1 MAWSGW
7 PRHPGAR
14 IRFSHGQGAAAAVT
28 AALLLEGALSPKR
41 EMRGSAVT
49 TGALLERESSLGV
62 ILMLPGAL
70 LLMVFMA
77 YPFFLGIWLS
87 LTDSAIGRGIGKFI
101 GLRNFAD
108 LLTDTIFHQTAW
120 NTFVYAM
127 VTVPF
132 KAALGL
138 GLALVLNNHMQFSNP
153 IRAAVMMPWI
163 VPTALSTLGWF
174 MIFDP
179 VFSPFSWLFK
189 NLGLIKTNI
198 NFLGDPN
205 LAIASVCLAN
215 IWRGVPF
222 FGITIL
228 AGLQAVP
235 NELHEAA
242 AIDGAGLWHRFRHVT
257 VPHIKGVVMIAAL
270 LSIIWTFA
278 DFQLIYVLTKGGPAN
293 QTHIFGTYA
302 YQIGLSATE
311 IGMGAAIALYMF
323 PILMVFAIIL
333 LTHLRREE

>member
-1 MAWSGW
+1 LSGT
-7 PRHPGAR
+7 
-14 IRFSHGQGAAAAVT
+14 AVT
-28 AALLLEGALSPKR
+28 S
-41 EMRGSAVT
+41 GS
-49 TGALLERESSLGV
+49 LLERESSLGV

-70 LLMVFMA
+70 LLMLFMA

-87 LTDSAIGRGIGKFI
+87 LSDSAIGRLGKFI
-101 GLRNFAD
+101 GLRNFVD
-108 LLTDTIFHQTAW
+108 LLSDSIFHQTAW
-120 NTFVYAM
+120 NTLIYAM

-132 KAALGL
+132 KCALGL
-138 GLALVLNNHMQFSNP
+138 GLALVLNNRMKLSNP
-153 IRAAVMMPWI
+153 VRAAVMMPYI

-179 VFSPFSWLFK
+179 VFSPFSWLLK
-189 NLGLIKTNI
+189 NMGLITQNI
-198 NFLGDPN
+198 NFLGDPK
-205 LAIASVCLAN
+205 LAISSVCLAN
-215 IWRGVPF
+215 IWRGTPF

-235 NELHEAA
+235 GELHEAA
-242 AIDGAGLWHRFRHVT
+242 AIDGAGMLHRFRHVT
-257 VPHIKGVVMIAAL
+257 VPHIKGVVLIATL

-323 PILMVFAIIL
+323 PLLTVFAVIL
-333 LTHLRREE
+333 LVYLRREE

>member
-1 MAWSGW
+1 L
-7 PRHPGAR
+7 AR
-14 IRFSHGQGAAAAVT
+14 SKG
-28 AALLLEGALSPKR
+28 
-41 EMRGSAVT
+41 EMRGGAVT
-49 TGALLERESSLGV
+49 TGSLLERESSLGI

-87 LTDSAIGRGIGKFI
+87 LTDSMIGQMGDFI
-101 GLRNFAD
+101 GLRNFKD
-108 LLTDTIFHQTAW
+108 LLTDTIFQQTAW

-138 GLALVLNNHMQFSNP
+138 GLALILNNRMRFSNP
-153 IRAAVMMPWI
+153 IRASVMMPYI

-179 VFSPFSWLFK
+179 VFSPISWLLRHF
-189 NLGLIKTNI
+189 GLIHQNI
-198 NFLGDPN
+198 NFLGQPT
-205 LAIASVCLAN
+205 LAISSVCLAN
-215 IWRGVPF
+215 IWRGTPF

-235 NELHEAA
+235 HELQEAA
-242 AIDGAGLWHRFRHVT
+242 AIDGAGMWHRFRNVT
-257 VPHIKGVVMIAAL
+257 VPHIKGVVLIASL
-270 LSIIWTFA
+270 LSVIWTFA

-323 PILMVFAIIL
+323 PILTVFAVIL
-333 LTHLRREE
+333 LVYLRREG

>member
-1 MAWSGW
+1 
-7 PRHPGAR
+7 
-14 IRFSHGQGAAAAVT
+14 
-28 AALLLEGALSPKR
+28 LEGALARKG
-41 EMRGSAVT
+41 ELRGTAVT
-49 TGALLERESSLGV
+49 TGSLLERESSLGV

-87 LTDSAIGRGIGKFI
+87 LTDSVIGQMGEYVGF
-101 GLRNFAD
+101 RNFAD

-120 NTFVYAM
+120 NTMIYAL

-138 GLALVLNNHMQFSNP
+138 GLALVLNQHMRFSNP

-179 VFSPFSWLFK
+179 VFSPVSWLFK
-189 NLGLIKTNI
+189 HFGLITQNI
-198 NFLGDPN
+198 NFLGDPK
-205 LAIASVCLAN
+205 LAISSVCLAN
-215 IWRGVPF
+215 IWRGTPF

-242 AIDGAGLWHRFRHVT
+242 SIDGAGMWHRFRHVT
-257 VPHIKGVVMIAAL
+257 VPHIKGVVLIAAL
-270 LSIIWTFA
+270 LSVIWTFA

-302 YQIGLSATE
+302 YQIGLVATD
-311 IGMGAAIALYMF
+311 IGLGAAIALYMF
-323 PILMVFAIIL
+323 PILSVFAVIL
-333 LTHLRREE
+333 LVYLRREE

>member
-1 MAWSGW
+1 MG
-7 PRHPGAR
+7 RKGELR
-14 IRFSHGQGAAAAVT
+14 GTAVT
-28 AALLLEGALSPKR
+28 S
-41 EMRGSAVT
+41 GS
-49 TGALLERESSLGV
+49 LLERESSLGV

-87 LTDSAIGRGIGKFI
+87 LTDSAIGRGLGHFI

-138 GLALVLNNHMQFSNP
+138 GLALLLNNHMKFSSP
-153 IRAAVMMPWI
+153 IRAAVMMPYI

-179 VFSPFSWLFK
+179 VFSPVSWLFK
-189 NLGLIKTNI
+189 NLGLIKQNI
-198 NFLGDPN
+198 NFLGDPK
-205 LAIASVCLAN
+205 LAISSVCLAN

-257 VPHIKGVVMIAAL
+257 VPHIKGVVMIAA
-270 LSIIWTFA
+270 
-278 DFQLIYVLTKGGPAN
+278 
-293 QTHIFGTYA
+293 
-302 YQIGLSATE
+302 SALRHLDLC
-311 IGMGAAIALYMF
+311 GF
-323 PILMVFAIIL
+323 PTDLRSHQGWAGQPDA
-333 LTHLRREE
+333 HLRDVRLPDRPVRDGDRHGGGHRPLHVPHSYGVRHHTAGVPAAGGIGDGRE

>member
-1 MAWSGW
+1 MSVG
-7 PRHPGAR
+7 
-14 IRFSHGQGAAAAVT
+14 
-28 AALLLEGALSPKR
+28 LSPAAESLPSRSGILAK
-41 EMRGSAVT
+41 AKN
-49 TGALLERESSLGV
+49 LLERQASLGI
-62 ILMLPGAL
+62 ILMIPGAL

-87 LTDSAIGRGIGKFI
+87 MSDSMIGRMGHFI

-108 LLTDTIFHQTAW
+108 LITDSIFLQTTR
-120 NTFVYAM
+120 NTFTYALI
-127 VTVPF
+127 TVPF
-132 KAALGL
+132 KAVLGL
-138 GLALVLNNHMQFSNP
+138 GLALALNNRMRFSNP
-153 IRAAVMMPWI
+153 MRAVVMMPWI

-179 VFSPFSWLFK
+179 VFSPISWLLRQMGVINK
-189 NLGLIKTNI
+189 NI
-198 NFLGDPN
+198 NFLGDPG
-205 LAIASVCLAN
+205 LAISMLCLVN
-215 IWRGVPF
+215 IWRGIPF

-235 NELHEAA
+235 QELHEAA
-242 AIDGAGLWHRFRHVT
+242 AIDGANAWHRFRHVT
-257 VPHIKGVVMIAAL
+257 IPAIKGIALIASL

-278 DFQLIYVLTKGGPAN
+278 DFQLIYILTKGGPAN

-323 PILMVFAIIL
+323 PILSVFAML
-333 LTHLRREE
+333 LLMYLRKED

>member
-1 MAWSGW
+1 M
-7 PRHPGAR
+7 
-14 IRFSHGQGAAAAVT
+14 
-28 AALLLEGALSPKR
+28 
-41 EMRGSAVT
+41 
-49 TGALLERESSLGV
+49 LLERQASLGI

-77 YPFFLGIWLS
+77 YPFFLGIWLA
-87 LTDSAIGRGIGKFI
+87 LTDSTIGRLGHFI
-101 GLRNFAD
+101 GLRNFTD
-108 LLTDTIFHQTAW
+108 LLTDTIFQQTAW

-132 KAALGL
+132 KAVLGL
-138 GLALVLNNHMQFSNP
+138 GMALVLNNRMRCSNP

-163 VPTALSTLGWF
+163 VPTALSSLGWF

-179 VFSPFSWLFK
+179 VFSPISWLLK
-189 NLGLIKTNI
+189 NLGLIKQNI
-198 NFLGDPN
+198 NFLGGPN
-205 LAIASVCLAN
+205 LAISSICLAN
-215 IWRGVPF
+215 IWRGIPF

-235 NELHEAA
+235 QELHEAA

-257 VPHIKGVVMIAAL
+257 IPAIKGVVLIAAM

-293 QTHIFGTYA
+293 TTHIFGTYA

-311 IGMGAAIALYMF
+311 IGMGAAISLYMF
-323 PILMVFAIIL
+323 PILAFFAIL
-333 LTHLRREE
+333 LLIYLRREA

>member
-1 MAWSGW
+1 MDGSLQS
-7 PRHPGAR
+7 HKSV
-14 IRFSHGQGAAAAVT
+14 FSWV
-28 AALLLEGALSPKR
+28 KD
-41 EMRGSAVT
+41 
-49 TGALLERESSLGV
+49 LLERQSSLGI

-87 LTDSAIGRGIGKFI
+87 LTDSMIGRMGHFI
-101 GLRNFAD
+101 GLRNFID
-108 LLTDTIFHQTAW
+108 LLSDSIFLQTTR
-120 NTFVYAM
+120 NTLIYAL

-138 GLALVLNNHMQFSNP
+138 GLALALNNRMWFSNP

-174 MIFDP
+174 MLFDP
-179 VFSPFSWLFK
+179 VFSPISWLLIR
-189 NLGLIKTNI
+189 LGIISKNI
-198 NFLGDPN
+198 NFLGDSV
-205 LAIASVCLAN
+205 LAISSVCLAN
-215 IWRGVPF
+215 IWRGIPF

-235 NELHEAA
+235 QELHEAA
-242 AIDGAGLWHRFRHVT
+242 SIDGANAWHRFRHVT
-257 VPHIKGVVMIAAL
+257 IPAIKGIVLIASL
-270 LSIIWTFA
+270 LSMIWTFA

-293 QTHIFGTYA
+293 ETHIFGTYA

-323 PILMVFAIIL
+323 PILAFFAIL
-333 LTHLRREE
+333 LLLYMRKED

>member
-1 MAWSGW
+1 L
-7 PRHPGAR
+7 AR
-14 IRFSHGQGAAAAVT
+14 RGE
-28 AALLLEGALSPKR
+28 L
-41 EMRGSAVT
+41 RGSAVT
-49 TGALLERESSLGV
+49 SGGLLERESSLGI

-70 LLMVFMA
+70 LLMLFMA

-87 LTDSAIGRGIGKFI
+87 LTDSTIGRGLGHFI
-101 GLRNFAD
+101 GLRNFKD

-120 NTFVYAM
+120 NTLIYAM

-138 GLALVLNNHMQFSNP
+138 GLALVLNNHMRFSNP

-179 VFSPFSWLFK
+179 VFSPFSWLLK
-189 NLGLIKTNI
+189 RWGLITQNI
-198 NFLGDPN
+198 NFLGDPG

-242 AIDGAGLWHRFRHVT
+242 AIDGAGMWHRFLHVT
-257 VPHIKGVVMIAAL
+257 VPHVKGVVLIATL

-293 QTHIFGTYA
+293 MTHIFGTYA
-302 YQIGLSATE
+302 YQIGLVATD

-323 PILMVFAIIL
+323 PILAVFAVIL
-333 LTHLRREE
+333 LAYLRREE

>member
-1 MAWSGW
+1 
-7 PRHPGAR
+7 
-14 IRFSHGQGAAAAVT
+14 
-28 AALLLEGALSPKR
+28 
-41 EMRGSAVT
+41 
-49 TGALLERESSLGV
+49 
-62 ILMLPGAL
+62 
-70 LLMVFMA
+70 MVFMA

-87 LTDSAIGRGIGKFI
+87 LTDSAIGRGLGQFI
-101 GLRNFAD
+101 GLRNFKD

-120 NTFVYAM
+120 NTLIYAM

-138 GLALVLNNHMQFSNP
+138 GLALILNNHMKFSNP

-198 NFLGDPN
+198 NFLGDPK

-215 IWRGVPF
+215 IWRGIPF

-257 VPHIKGVVMIAAL
+257 VPHIKGVVLIASL
-270 LSIIWTFA
+270 LSVIWTFA

-323 PILMVFAIIL
+323 PILSVFAVIL
-333 LTHLRREE
+333 LVYLRREE

>member
-1 MAWSGW
+1 M
-7 PRHPGAR
+7 
-14 IRFSHGQGAAAAVT
+14 HG
-28 AALLLEGALSPKR
+28 R
-41 EMRGSAVT
+41 AVT
-49 TGALLERESSLGV
+49 TKGLLERESSLGV

-87 LTDSAIGRGIGKFI
+87 VTDSMIARMGRFI
-101 GLRNFAD
+101 GLRNFHD
-108 LLTDTIFHQTAW
+108 LLSDTIFHQTAR
-120 NTFVYAM
+120 NTLIYAM

-132 KAALGL
+132 KCLLGL
-138 GLALVLNNHMQFSNP
+138 GLALILNNRMKFSNP
-153 IRAAVMMPWI
+153 VRAAVMMPWI

-179 VFSPFSWLFK
+179 VFSPISWLLRQF
-189 NLGLIKTNI
+189 GLISKNI
-198 NFLGDPN
+198 NFLGDPH
-205 LAIASVCLAN
+205 LAISSVCLAN
-215 IWRGVPF
+215 IWRGTPF

-235 NELHEAA
+235 GELQEAA
-242 AIDGAGLWHRFRHVT
+242 AIDGAGVWHRFLHVT
-257 VPHIKGVVMIAAL
+257 VPHIKGVILIATL

-302 YQIGLSATE
+302 FNIGLWATE

-323 PILMVFAIIL
+323 PVLSVFAVIL
-333 LTHLRREE
+333 LVYLRREE

>member
-1 MAWSGW
+1 
-7 PRHPGAR
+7 
-14 IRFSHGQGAAAAVT
+14 
-28 AALLLEGALSPKR
+28 
-41 EMRGSAVT
+41 MRGGAVT
-49 TGALLERESSLGV
+49 TGSLLERESSLGV
-62 ILMLPGAL
+62 ILMLPSAL

-87 LTDSAIGRGIGKFI
+87 ITDSMIGRMGHFI
-101 GLRNFAD
+101 GLRNFKD

-120 NTFVYAM
+120 NTLVYAM

-138 GLALVLNNHMQFSNP
+138 GLALILNNRMRFSNP
-153 IRAAVMMPWI
+153 VRAVVMMPYI

-179 VFSPFSWLFK
+179 VFSPLSWLLRHF
-189 NLGLIKTNI
+189 GLIHQNI
-198 NFLGDPN
+198 NFLGQPT
-205 LAIASVCLAN
+205 LAISSVCLAN
-215 IWRGVPF
+215 IWRGTPF
-222 FGITIL
+222 FGIIIL

-235 NELHEAA
+235 TELHEAA
-242 AIDGAGLWHRFRHVT
+242 AIDGASMWHRFQHVT
-257 VPHIKGVVMIAAL
+257 VPHIKGVVLIATL
-270 LSIIWTFA
+270 LSIIFTFS

-323 PILMVFAIIL
+323 PILTVFAVIL
-333 LTHLRREE
+333 LVYLRREE